1 MQIDVKDIFD
11 FYELRIKCHI
21 ESVNYFASI
30 LGYHFPEHDSNK
42 THEPIRTG
50 YAYTFYSK
58 YHKNFYLRPEHS
70 ELCEKAQ
77 DDHHKHSPHHIEY
90 YEKVSDIPDVRLFEM
105 LSDWASANF
114 EQKNII
120 KDNKCGSLRE
130 WFKTISSLQWTKHQL
145 DIINSAFDIFEA
157 KTDTEQ
163 ISTIW
168 KPVLSKSDL

>member
-1 MQIDVKDIFD
+1 MKIDVKDIFD

-21 ESVNYFASI
+21 ESVNYFASL
-30 LGYHFPEHDSNK
+30 LGYQFPEHDSNK

-70 ELCEKAQ
+70 ELCEKAK
-77 DDHHKHSPHHIEY
+77 DDHHKHSAHHIEY
-90 YEKVSDIPDVRLFEM
+90 YTNVSDIPDIILFEM

-120 KDNKCGSLRE
+120 KDNNYMSLRE
-130 WFKTISSLQWTKHQL
+130 WFKSISSLPWTEYQL
-145 DIINSAFDIFEA
+145 NIINSTFDIFETKA
-157 KTDTEQ
+157 DVTQ
-163 ISTIW
+163 IIRIW
-168 KPVLSKSDL
+168 KPVLSKMDL